1 MNWFEKL
8 LEETLAVNAYLFWQK
23 YLRQESRGKNSK
35 DESDGSIL

>member
-23 YLRQESRGKNSK
+23 YLRQESRGKNSEE
-35 DESDGSIL
+35 ESNGSIL